1 MPVATGTEPLEG
13 NQHPMKKHQKV
24 AAALV
29 GALVAVL
36 ALAGCS
42 YTSEYDERKEQQ
54 ATVTLEDSLEI
65 ANLNEKLEREN
76 DPSAIRYVYLISF
89 AQPIGY
95 YVIQGKVS
103 SSGSQL
109 APEQEVVRRWSE
121 GFILDSAQ
129 DDGTY
134 GAGDPGIFFF
144 LADGTMVSST
154 LDYIESDAPLPID
167 VPRLG
172 GDA

>member
-1 MPVATGTEPLEG
+1 
-13 NQHPMKKHQKV
+13 MKMHQKV
-24 AAALV
+24 AAAV
-29 GALVAVL
+29 ATALVAVL
-36 ALAGCS
+36 FLAGCDMPQ
-42 YTSEYDERKEQQ
+42 SEIQERKEQQ
-54 ATVTLEDSLEI
+54 STVTLEDSLEI
-65 ANLNEKLEREN
+65 ANLEKKLEREN
-76 DPSAIRYVYLISF
+76 DATAIRYVYLISF

-103 SSGSQL
+103 SSGSQI
-109 APEQEVVRRWSE
+109 APEQDLIRGCSSCEQRYVV
-121 GFILDSAQ
+121 DSAQ

-134 GAGDPGIFFF
+134 GSGDPGIFFF
-144 LADGTMVSST
+144 LADGTLVTTT

>member
-1 MPVATGTEPLEG
+1 
-13 NQHPMKKHQKV
+13 MKKHQKV

-36 ALAGCS
+36 ALTGCTTG
-42 YTSEYDERKEQQ
+42 TSEYDERKEQQ
-54 ATVTLEDSLEI
+54 ESTTLTDSLEMN
-65 ANLNEKLEREN
+65 NLEEKKQREN
-76 DPSAIRYVYLISF
+76 DPSAIRYVYLMNYGQIV
-89 AQPIGY
+89 GY

-109 APEQEVVRRWSE
+109 GPEQEVIRRCIAGGCES
-121 GFILDSAQ
+121 FVLDSAQ

-134 GAGDPGIFFF
+134 GAGDPGVFFF
-144 LADGTMVSST
+144 LADGTMVET
-154 LDYIESDAPLPID
+154 DLDYLSSDAPLAID

>member
-1 MPVATGTEPLEG
+1 
-13 NQHPMKKHQKV
+13 MKKHQKV

-36 ALAGCS
+36 AFAGCS
-42 YTSEYDERKEQQ
+42 TEPTAYEERKEKQE
-54 ATVTLEDSLEI
+54 TVSLTDSLEI
-65 ANLNEKLEREN
+65 KNLEEKLQREN

-109 APEQEVVRRWSE
+109 APEEEIVDPCRSSYCPTVM
-121 GFILDSAQ
+121 DSAQ
-129 DDGTY
+129 DDGTF
-134 GAGDPGIFFF
+134 GSGDPGIFFF
-144 LADGTMVSST
+144 LADGTMVSTT